1 MEISVW
7 DTYVARKDGGGMHFD
22 ILVPSSVTDPS
33 TIHGYGRSYLE
44 SKYFETGIL
53 SANECKFCHIQTAPS
68 ALVQSIRQ
76 FGYHILELEN
86 CH

>member
-7 DTYVARKDGGGMHFD
+7 DTYVARKDGGVMHFD
-22 ILVPSSVTDPS
+22 ILVPTTVIDPS
-33 TIHGYGRSYLE
+33 TIYGYGRNYLE
-44 SKYFETGIL
+44 NKSFGTGKL
-53 SANECKFCHIQTAPS
+53 SANECRFCHIQTAPS
-68 ALVQSIRQ
+68 AVVQSIRQ